1 MPIGRFLPALNLLE
15 DGLRAVGALAFG
27 RVPPAMPP
35 VFWIGLGLA
44 GFIFLVGVFAGAR
57 SRTTSLRA
65 GALMGLYLGV
75 MLAFPL
81 LAIGLATS

>member
-1 MPIGRFLPALNLLE
+1 M
-15 DGLRAVGALAFG
+15 LAIAPG
-27 RVPPAMPP
+27 HGVRYCRRRMPP
-35 VFWIGLGLA
+35 IFWIGLGIA
-44 GFIFLVGVFAGAR
+44 GFVVLVGAISGAR
-57 SRTTSLRA
+57 SRSASLGS